1 MLGFFVHLCTKKII
15 SNIELGEDMNK
26 FLQLV
31 CILLITSFSA
41 KAQTGEIQGRVLD
54 DKGEPVPF
62 AIVIVI
68 TDQAGKQRTSK
79 GTKADANGRYT
90 LKGLNP
96 GTYNLMATSVGKPNT
111 IELGIQVFAG
121 RPTEQNFVMEL
132 RSNTK
137 KEVIIKAVA
146 PVKPPKLIDVYKPK
160 ENVIGE
166 QEVKDA
172 SMRDVGSIAASTGGI
187 VQSDVGGGLNA
198 GGGREGGLVYFVD
211 GVKMTGSPGVPATE
225 IAQMEVFTSGIP
237 AKYGDADAAVITIIT
252 KGPSAKLMGKV
263 EGLTSKFLDPFGY
276 NLGGFS
282 LRGPI
287 IRGKAKIDTM
297 APGVYEKIKGE
308 SILGFSING
317 EYEYK
322 GDNNP
327 TINGNWKVKDDVLKN
342 ILDNP
347 YRLSADGSQLLLSQ
361 SFLTINDLERTNSH
375 QNTSAGTFR
384 INGKLD
390 WKVIK
395 NSTNITLG
403 FRGENNEFNN
413 YIQRYSLLNYQ
424 NNPIYRNKSF
434 NAYLRLYQPLFN
446 SDKQVN
452 KAIRNTT
459 MTLQADVTLSG
470 QDFKSPIGGDNPWH
484 YGYIGK
490 FEEERAWNWE
500 RKTGGDG
507 EKVFYNPNQYL
518 TFTDFVSANAST
530 SNAVKFTPGTINA
543 PAAAQTAYFLNM
555 YNNTVGKTDQGPLR
569 SITAI
574 ENAGGVINGLR
585 ANITVH
591 DLFFPA
597 TRVFNGIQKQENA
610 QLRVTGAFNFDIEPV
625 KNKSAFINKHTI
637 ELGFELEQRINRSYN
652 INPLTLWTLAQSSYL
667 NSHLAPDNNRNFN
680 PLMIMRGGTVRMR
693 LQDYRKQ
700 DTITFAAFDTLLY
713 DKEVSNGAQANFSR
727 NLRNELFEGDS
738 ISRINIHELD
748 PNKMKLHWF
757 SADEL
762 LNNRLV
768 SGNGYDVYGNYLPAS
783 TTFNEFFTA
792 KDDKGNFLRH
802 VAAFMPRY
810 GAAYIQDRFQL
821 KSLALNI
828 GLRVDYFDPNTN
840 TLRDPYVPQ
849 GGRTISMVDSIGGAK
864 ALHPKNLPSDAVVYV
879 DKTTGPGRITGYRA
893 GDQWYSKDG
902 AEIAGAGPIEIES
915 GGNIQPY
922 LIGNTEEERDKR
934 TMGSTTFDPELMF
947 RKVTPRF
954 ALSPRVNFS
963 FNIDTFAL
971 LFAHYDI
978 MTQRPEIGAP
988 TALDYYNLLQRR
1000 NISFINNPDLDFSST
1015 TDLEV
1020 GFKQRLNARST
1031 LTVNF
1036 QYREYSNQISVTRIQ
1051 GAYPAA
1057 YNTFS
1062 NSDFSTV
1069 KSIGLAF
1076 EQRRMKNLKL
1086 KANYTM
1092 SFAEGT
1098 SSSRTAQLNLINS
1111 GLGNIRVIYP
1121 LNWDTRHNLN
1131 FIANYKFDS
1140 RDPYN
1145 KGIPKF
1151 LRDITIN
1158 FDLNLRS
1165 GTPFTQ
1171 QTAPTPEAYMNS
1183 TARAV
1188 NLGDINSGS
1197 LPWRFMTN
1205 FKLDKDLT
1213 FKFGKSDSS
1222 KNKGLDNRREF
1233 GLNIYLQITN
1243 LFNSMN
1249 VLDVYRYTGS
1259 PTTDGYLNGPDG
1271 NLDYISKEAIAKGYG
1286 QAFRDLYNVALEIPD
1301 GRNSMFIRP
1310 RVIQLG
1316 AVLSF

>member
-1 MLGFFVHLCTKKII
+1 
-15 SNIELGEDMNK
+15 MNK
-26 FLQLV
+26 FLQVLSV
-31 CILLITSFSA
+31 LLLTSFTA
-41 KAQTGEIQGRVLD
+41 AAQTGEIQGRVLD

-62 AIVIVI
+62 ALVIVI
-68 TDQAGKQRTSK
+68 RDQAGKDKTSK

-96 GTYNLMATSVGKPNT
+96 GTYNLMATSVGKPSA
-111 IELGIQVFAG
+111 IELGVQVSAG
-121 RPTEQNFVMEL
+121 RPTEQNFSMEQK
-132 RSNTK
+132 SNTK
-137 KEVIIKAVA
+137 KQIDIIAKA
-146 PVKPPKLIDVYKPK
+146 PVKQPKLIDVYKPK

-166 QEVKDA
+166 AEVKEA

-211 GVKMTGSPGVPATE
+211 GVKMTGSPNVPATD

-252 KGPSAKLMGKV
+252 KGPSDKLMGKI
-263 EGLTSKFLDPFGY
+263 EGLTSQFLDPFGY

-282 LRGPI
+282 LRGPLVRRKSI
-287 IRGKAKIDTM
+287 IDTM
-297 APGVYEKIKGE
+297 APGVYEKRKGE
-308 SILGFSING
+308 TILGFSINA

-327 TINGNWKVKDDVLKN
+327 TINGNWKVKDNVMSEIQK
-342 ILDNP
+342 NP

-361 SFLTINDLERTNSH
+361 SFLGLNDLERINSH
-375 QNTSAGTFR
+375 QNTSASTLR
-384 INGKLD
+384 VNGKLD
-390 WKVIK
+390 WKVVK
-395 NSTNITLG
+395 NSTNLTLG
-403 FRGENNEFNN
+403 FRGEDNQFNN
-413 YIQRYSLLNYQ
+413 YVQRYSLLNYQ
-424 NNPIYRNKSF
+424 NNPIYKNKSY

-446 SDKQVN
+446 ADKQV
-452 KAIRNTT
+452 KKSIRNTT
-459 MTLQADVTLSG
+459 MILQFDATLSG
-470 QDFKSPIGGDNPWH
+470 QDFKSPVGGDNPWH

-490 FEEERAWNWE
+490 FEENRDWTWE
-500 RKTGGDG
+500 RKTGSDG
-507 EKVFYNPNQYL
+507 EEVYYAPNQFL
-518 TFTDFVSANAST
+518 TFTDFVSANT
-530 SNAVKFTPGTINA
+530 SNSRGVKFTPGTINA
-543 PAAAQTAYFLNM
+543 PAAAQTEYFINM
-555 YNNTVGKTDQGPLR
+555 YNNTIGKTDAGPLN

-597 TRVFNGIQKQENA
+597 TRVFNGIQKQENMQFRA
-610 QLRVTGAFNFDIEPV
+610 TGAFNFDIEPV

-637 ELGFELEQRINRSYN
+637 EIGYELEQRVNSSYN
-652 INPLTLWTLAQSSYL
+652 INPLTLWTTAQSGFL
-667 NSHLAPDNNRNFN
+667 NNHLAPDNERNFN
-680 PLMIMRGGTVRMR
+680 PLMVMRNGTVKMR
-693 LQDYRKQ
+693 LQDYIKQ

-713 DKEVSNGAQANFSR
+713 DKEVSNGTQTNFSR
-727 NLRNELFEGDS
+727 NLRNDLFGGDS
-738 ISRINIHELD
+738 TVRINIHELD
-748 PNKMKLHWF
+748 PNKMKLEWF
-757 SADEL
+757 SADDL
-762 LNNRLV
+762 LNNGLA
-768 SGNGYDVYGNYLPAS
+768 SGTGYDVYGNQLGMS

-792 KDDKGNFLRH
+792 KDKKGNFLRH
-802 VAAFMPRY
+802 VAALMPRY

-821 KSLALNI
+821 KSLALNV

-840 TLRDPYVPQ
+840 TLIDPYVPQ
-849 GGRTISMVDSIGGAK
+849 GGRTISMVDSVNGVA
-864 ALHPKNLPSDAVVYV
+864 ANHPKNLSKDAVVYV
-879 DKTTGPGRITGYRA
+879 DRATGPSRITGYRV

-902 AEIAGAGPIEIES
+902 TELAGANPIEIES
-915 GGNIQPY
+915 GGNITPY
-922 LIGNTEEERDKR
+922 LIGNTSEERAKR
-934 TMGSTTFDPELMF
+934 DMGSTTFDPSLMF
-947 RKVTPRF
+947 RKVNPRF
-954 ALSPRVNFS
+954 AFSPRINLS

-978 MTQRPEIGAP
+978 LTQRPEVGAP
-988 TALDYYNLLQRR
+988 TALNYYNLLQRR
-1000 NISFINNPDLDFSST
+1000 NTSFINNPDLDFSST

-1036 QYREYSNQISVTRIQ
+1036 NYREYSNQISVTRLQ

-1057 YNTFS
+1057 YNTFN

-1076 EQRRMKNLKL
+1076 EQRRMKNLKI

-1098 SSSRTAQLNLINS
+1098 SSSRTAQLNLINA
-1111 GLGNIRVIYP
+1111 GLGNLRTIYP
-1121 LNWDTRHNLN
+1121 LGWDTRHNLN

-1151 LRDITIN
+1151 LRDFTFN
-1158 FDLNLRS
+1158 LDLNLRS
-1165 GTPFTQ
+1165 GTPFTA
-1171 QTAPTPEAYMNS
+1171 QTAATPESFMNT

-1188 NLGDINSGS
+1188 NLGDINSGT
-1197 LPWRFMTN
+1197 LPWRFMAN
-1205 FKLDKDLT
+1205 FKVDKDLT
-1213 FKFGKSDSS
+1213 FKFGKFDST
-1222 KNKGLDNRREF
+1222 KTKGLDTRREY

-1243 LFNSMN
+1243 LLNAMN
-1249 VLDVYRYTGS
+1249 VLDVYRFTGS
-1259 PTTDGYLNGPDG
+1259 PTTDGYLASPDG
-1271 NLDYISKEAIAKGYG
+1271 QLDYTSKEAVAVGYG

-1310 RVIQLG
+1310 RIIQLG

>member
-62 AIVIVI
+62 ALVIVI

-111 IELGIQVFAG
+111 IELGIQVSAG

-263 EGLTSKFLDPFGY
+263 EGLTSQFLDPFGY

-282 LRGPI
+282 LRGPL

-327 TINGNWKVKDDVLKN
+327 TINGNWKVKDDVMKN

-361 SFLTINDLERTNSH
+361 SFITINDLERTNSH

-384 INGKLD
+384 LNGKLD

-403 FRGENNEFNN
+403 FRGEDNEFNS

-459 MTLQADVTLSG
+459 MVLQVDATISG

-507 EKVFYNPNQYL
+507 EKVYYNPNQYL
-518 TFTDFVSANAST
+518 TFTDFVSANSST

-543 PAAAQTAYFLNM
+543 PAAAQTEYFLNM
-555 YNNTVGKTDQGPLR
+555 YNNTVGKSDQGPLR
-569 SITAI
+569 SIAAI

-597 TRVFNGIQKQENA
+597 TRVFNGIQKQENLQFRA
-610 QLRVTGAFNFDIEPV
+610 TGAFNFDIEPV

-637 ELGFELEQRINRSYN
+637 EVGFELEQRQNSLYN
-652 INPLTLWTLAQSSYL
+652 INPLTLWTVAQSGFL
-667 NSHLAPDNNRNFN
+667 NNHLAPDNNRNFN

-693 LQDYRKQ
+693 LEDYMKQ

-713 DKEVSNGAQANFSR
+713 DKEVSNGAQTNFSR
-727 NLRNELFEGDS
+727 NLRNDLFGGDS
-738 ISRINIHELD
+738 TVRINIHELD
-748 PNKMKLHWF
+748 PNKMKLEWF

-762 LNNRLV
+762 LNNGLA
-768 SGNGYDVYGNYLPAS
+768 SGAGYDIYGYRLPTS

-792 KDDKGNFLRH
+792 KDNSGNFLRH

-821 KSLALNI
+821 KSLALNV
-828 GLRVDYFDPNTN
+828 GLRVDYYDPNTN

-849 GGRTISMVDSIGGAK
+849 GGRTIGMVDSIGGVK
-864 ALHPKNLPSDAVVYV
+864 AIHPKNLPSDAVVYV
-879 DKTTGPGRITGYRA
+879 DRTTGPGRITGYRV
-893 GDQWYSKDG
+893 GNQWYSKDG
-902 AEIAGAGPIEIES
+902 AEVAGANPIEIET

-922 LIGNTEEERDKR
+922 LIGNTAEERAKR
-934 TMGSTTFDPELMF
+934 DMGSTTFDPELMF
-947 RKVTPRF
+947 RKVAPRI

-978 MTQRPEIGAP
+978 LNQRAEVGAP
-988 TALDYYNLLQRR
+988 TALNYYNLLQRR
-1000 NISFINNPDLDFSST
+1000 NTSFINNPDLDFSST

-1020 GFKQRLNARST
+1020 GFKQRLNSRST

-1036 QYREYSNQISVTRIQ
+1036 QYREYSNQVSVTRIQ

-1057 YNTFS
+1057 YNTFN

-1098 SSSRTAQLNLINS
+1098 SSSRTAQLTLINA
-1111 GLGNIRVIYP
+1111 GLGNMRVIYP
-1121 LNWDTRHNLN
+1121 LTWDTRHNLN

-1158 FDLNLRS
+1158 FDFNLRS

-1171 QTAPTPEAYMNS
+1171 QTAPTPEAFMNS

-1205 FKLDKDLT
+1205 FKMDKDLT
-1213 FKFGKSDSS
+1213 FKFGRSDSS

-1271 NLDYISKEAIAKGYG
+1271 QLDYRSKEAIAVGYG
-1286 QAFRDLYNVALEIPD
+1286 QAFRDLYNVALEIPET
-1301 GRNSMFIRP
+1301 RNSMYIRP